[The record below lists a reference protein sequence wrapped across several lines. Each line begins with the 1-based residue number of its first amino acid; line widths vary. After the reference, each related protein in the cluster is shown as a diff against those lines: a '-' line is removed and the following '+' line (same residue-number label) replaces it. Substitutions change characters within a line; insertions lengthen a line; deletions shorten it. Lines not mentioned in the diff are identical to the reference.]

1 MTWWSLSLIVE
12 SWIYL
17 SIQHHLHFLQMLWQC
32 TWFID
37 IYLGQ
42 LSSLVITFNE
52 RSSCWPRMMFECNAR
67 STQVLSIHKALSI
80 QAHPDKTRAAKLHAD
95 ASPNFELGRL
105 DIGRLTAWS
114 WDKRSLSQ
122 DREQSVYICTYKV
135 NQLYMYNCV
144 YIYTSCN
151 MSHQFEQFKECK
163 TSMKSSSHFSQRV
176 TKIRPQAIMECLSK
190 ETSWTGAIFMLHPR
204 SFLFGIIW
212 YLGIKWKSIS
222 TFGT

>member
-144 YIYTSCN
+144 YIYIHHVICHISLN
-151 MSHQFEQFKECK
+151 NSKSVRLRWNPAPISVSVWLRSGHRPSWNVSQKKRVGLGQFLCCIRVPFCLGLFDIWE
-163 TSMKSSSHFSQRV
+163 SSGNQ
-176 TKIRPQAIMECLSK
+176 
-190 ETSWTGAIFMLHPR
+190 
-204 SFLFGIIW
+204 
-212 YLGIKWKSIS
+212 
-222 TFGT
+222 